1 MIIECPACSKK
12 FNIDEKLIQDEGRL
26 LKCGNCDHTW
36 FFKKDENIKLEAETT
51 KLNEINQNKSEFNT
65 GPVEEPIKQK
75 KKIRKKIPKK
85 SSTKE
90 STSKELVSIEK
101 SSVSREN
108 NIIKKIF
115 LIIISIIAFILLID
129 TFKNQISVIFP
140 GILKMS
146 DSLYLVINDLKL
158 FIKDFTQVK
167 MIQIITKPF
176 RWFFKL
182 EAASGFGLTFA
193 AIIAL
198 IGKKSNLSEL
208 YFSTLNKYLFF

>member
-12 FNIDEKLIQDEGRL
+12 FNIDEKLIPDEGRL

-36 FFKKDENIKLEAETT
+36 FYKKEENLKLET
-51 KLNEINQNKSEFNT
+51 KTIKINEIEENKSEINVE
-65 GPVEEPIKQK
+65 PVYVPKKQTK
-75 KKIRKKIPKK
+75 KVRKKISKK

-90 STSKELVSIEK
+90 STSKELVSIDK

-115 LIIISIIAFILLID
+115 LIIISIIAFILLMD

-146 DSLYLVINDLKL
+146 ESLYLVINDLKL
-158 FIKDFTQVK
+158 FIKDLV
-167 MIQIITKPF
+167 
-176 RWFFKL
+176 R
-182 EAASGFGLTFA
+182 
-193 AIIAL
+193 
-198 IGKKSNLSEL
+198 
-208 YFSTLNKYLFF
+208 

>member
-12 FNIDEKLIQDEGRL
+12 FNIDEKLIPDEGRL

-36 FFKKDENIKLEAETT
+36 FYKKEENLKLETESI
-51 KLNEINQNKSEFNT
+51 KLNEIEENKSEINIE
-65 GPVEEPIKQK
+65 PVDVPIKET
-75 KKIRKKIPKK
+75 KKIRKKISKK

-90 STSKELVSIEK
+90 STSKELVSIDK

-140 GILKMS
+140 GILQMS

-158 FIKDFTQVK
+158 FIKDLV
-167 MIQIITKPF
+167 
-176 RWFFKL
+176 R
-182 EAASGFGLTFA
+182 
-193 AIIAL
+193 
-198 IGKKSNLSEL
+198 
-208 YFSTLNKYLFF
+208 

>member
-12 FNIDEKLIQDEGRL
+12 FNINEKLIPDEGRL

-36 FFKKDENIKLEAETT
+36 FYKKEENLILETETIKI
-51 KLNEINQNKSEFNT
+51 NEIDENKSEINIE
-65 GPVEEPIKQK
+65 PVDVPIKQT
-75 KKIRKKIPKK
+75 KKIRKKISKK

-90 STSKELVSIEK
+90 STSKELVSIDK

-115 LIIISIIAFILLID
+115 LIIISIIAFILLMD
-129 TFKNQISVIFP
+129 TFKNQISIIFP

-158 FIKDFTQVK
+158 FIKDLV
-167 MIQIITKPF
+167 
-176 RWFFKL
+176 R
-182 EAASGFGLTFA
+182 
-193 AIIAL
+193 
-198 IGKKSNLSEL
+198 
-208 YFSTLNKYLFF
+208 

>member
-12 FNIDEKLIQDEGRL
+12 FNINEKLIPDEGRL

-36 FFKKDENIKLEAETT
+36 FYKKEENLILETETIKI
-51 KLNEINQNKSEFNT
+51 NEIEENKSEINIE
-65 GPVEEPIKQK
+65 PVDIPTKQT
-75 KKIRKKIPKK
+75 KKIRKKISKK

-90 STSKELVSIEK
+90 SKSKELVSIDK
-101 SSVSREN
+101 SSISREN

-140 GILKMS
+140 GIVQMS

-158 FIKDFTQVK
+158 FIKDLV
-167 MIQIITKPF
+167 
-176 RWFFKL
+176 R
-182 EAASGFGLTFA
+182 
-193 AIIAL
+193 
-198 IGKKSNLSEL
+198 
-208 YFSTLNKYLFF
+208 

>member
-12 FNIDEKLIQDEGRL
+12 FNIDEKLIPDEGRL

-36 FFKKDENIKLEAETT
+36 FYKKEDNLKLESETI
-51 KLNEINQNKSEFNT
+51 KINEINENKSEINIE
-65 GPVEEPIKQK
+65 PVDVPIKET
-75 KKIRKKIPKK
+75 KKIRKKISKK

-90 STSKELVSIEK
+90 STSKELVSIDK

-115 LIIISIIAFILLID
+115 LIIISIIAFILLVD

-158 FIKDFTQVK
+158 FIKDLV
-167 MIQIITKPF
+167 
-176 RWFFKL
+176 R
-182 EAASGFGLTFA
+182 
-193 AIIAL
+193 
-198 IGKKSNLSEL
+198 
-208 YFSTLNKYLFF
+208 

>member
-12 FNIDEKLIQDEGRL
+12 FNIDEKLIPDEGRL

-36 FFKKDENIKLEAETT
+36 FYKKEENLKLETESI
-51 KLNEINQNKSEFNT
+51 KINEIEENKSEINIE
-65 GPVEEPIKQK
+65 PVDVPIKEA
-75 KKIRKKIPKK
+75 KKIRKKISKK

-90 STSKELVSIEK
+90 STSKELVSIDK

-158 FIKDFTQVK
+158 FIKDLV
-167 MIQIITKPF
+167 
-176 RWFFKL
+176 R
-182 EAASGFGLTFA
+182 
-193 AIIAL
+193 
-198 IGKKSNLSEL
+198 
-208 YFSTLNKYLFF
+208 

>member
-12 FNIDEKLIQDEGRL
+12 FNIDEKLIPNEGRL

-36 FFKKDENIKLEAETT
+36 FFKKEENIKLKAETT
-51 KLNEINQNKSEFNT
+51 RLNKIKVNKSEINIE
-65 GPVEEPIKQK
+65 PVEEPIKQTKKIK
-75 KKIRKKIPKK
+75 KKISKKFL
-85 SSTKE
+85 TKE
-90 STSKELVSIEK
+90 STSKELVSIDK

-158 FIKDFTQVK
+158 FIKDLV
-167 MIQIITKPF
+167 
-176 RWFFKL
+176 R
-182 EAASGFGLTFA
+182 
-193 AIIAL
+193 
-198 IGKKSNLSEL
+198 
-208 YFSTLNKYLFF
+208 

>member
-12 FNIDEKLIQDEGRL
+12 FNIDEKLIPDEGRL

-36 FFKKDENIKLEAETT
+36 FYKKEENLKLETETI
-51 KLNEINQNKSEFNT
+51 KINEIEENKSEINIE
-65 GPVEEPIKQK
+65 PVDEPIKQT
-75 KKIRKKIPKK
+75 KKIRKKISKK

-90 STSKELVSIEK
+90 STSKELVSIDK

-158 FIKDFTQVK
+158 FIKDLV
-167 MIQIITKPF
+167 
-176 RWFFKL
+176 R
-182 EAASGFGLTFA
+182 
-193 AIIAL
+193 
-198 IGKKSNLSEL
+198 
-208 YFSTLNKYLFF
+208 

>member
-12 FNIDEKLIQDEGRL
+12 FNIDEKLIPDVGRL

-36 FFKKDENIKLEAETT
+36 FYKKEENLKLETETI
-51 KLNEINQNKSEFNT
+51 KINEIDENKSEINIE
-65 GPVEEPIKQK
+65 PVDVPIKQT
-75 KKIRKKIPKK
+75 KKIRKKISKK

-90 STSKELVSIEK
+90 STSKELVSIDK

-115 LIIISIIAFILLID
+115 LIIISIIAFILLMD
-129 TFKNQISVIFP
+129 TFKNQISLIFP

-158 FIKDFTQVK
+158 FIKDLV
-167 MIQIITKPF
+167 
-176 RWFFKL
+176 R
-182 EAASGFGLTFA
+182 
-193 AIIAL
+193 
-198 IGKKSNLSEL
+198 
-208 YFSTLNKYLFF
+208 

>member
-12 FNIDEKLIQDEGRL
+12 FNIDEKLIPDEGRL

-36 FFKKDENIKLEAETT
+36 FYKKEENLKLETETI
-51 KLNEINQNKSEFNT
+51 KINEIEENKSEINIE
-65 GPVEEPIKQK
+65 PVDVPIKET
-75 KKIRKKIPKK
+75 KKIRKKISKK

-140 GILKMS
+140 GIVQMS
-146 DSLYLVINDLKL
+146 DSLYQVINDLKL
-158 FIKDFTQVK
+158 FIKDLV
-167 MIQIITKPF
+167 
-176 RWFFKL
+176 R
-182 EAASGFGLTFA
+182 
-193 AIIAL
+193 
-198 IGKKSNLSEL
+198 
-208 YFSTLNKYLFF
+208 

>member
-12 FNIDEKLIQDEGRL
+12 FNIDEKLIPDEGRL

-36 FFKKDENIKLEAETT
+36 FYKKEENLKLETESI
-51 KLNEINQNKSEFNT
+51 KINEIEENKSEINIE
-65 GPVEEPIKQK
+65 PVDEPIKQT
-75 KKIRKKIPKK
+75 KKIRKKISKK

-90 STSKELVSIEK
+90 STSKELVSIDK

-115 LIIISIIAFILLID
+115 LIIISIIAFILFLD

-158 FIKDFTQVK
+158 FIKDLV
-167 MIQIITKPF
+167 
-176 RWFFKL
+176 R
-182 EAASGFGLTFA
+182 
-193 AIIAL
+193 
-198 IGKKSNLSEL
+198 
-208 YFSTLNKYLFF
+208 

>member
-12 FNIDEKLIQDEGRL
+12 FNIDEKLIPDEGRL

-36 FFKKDENIKLEAETT
+36 FYKKEDNLKLETETI
-51 KLNEINQNKSEFNT
+51 KINEIEANQSEINIET
-65 GPVEEPIKQK
+65 IDTPIKQT
-75 KKIRKKIPKK
+75 KKIRKKISKK

-90 STSKELVSIEK
+90 STSKELVSIDK

-158 FIKDFTQVK
+158 FIKDLV
-167 MIQIITKPF
+167 
-176 RWFFKL
+176 R
-182 EAASGFGLTFA
+182 
-193 AIIAL
+193 
-198 IGKKSNLSEL
+198 
-208 YFSTLNKYLFF
+208 

>member
-12 FNIDEKLIQDEGRL
+12 FNIDEKLIPDEGRL

-36 FFKKDENIKLEAETT
+36 FYKKEDNLKLETETI
-51 KLNEINQNKSEFNT
+51 KINEINENKSEINIE
-65 GPVEEPIKQK
+65 PVDVPVKETKKIK
-75 KKIRKKIPKK
+75 KKISKK

-90 STSKELVSIEK
+90 STSKELVSIDK
-101 SSVSREN
+101 SSVSKEN

-158 FIKDFTQVK
+158 FIKDLV
-167 MIQIITKPF
+167 
-176 RWFFKL
+176 R
-182 EAASGFGLTFA
+182 
-193 AIIAL
+193 
-198 IGKKSNLSEL
+198 
-208 YFSTLNKYLFF
+208 

>member
-12 FNIDEKLIQDEGRL
+12 FNIDEKLIPDEGRL

-36 FFKKDENIKLEAETT
+36 FYKKEQNLKLETESI
-51 KLNEINQNKSEFNT
+51 KINEIEENKSEINIE
-65 GPVEEPIKQK
+65 PVDIPIKET
-75 KKIRKKIPKK
+75 KKIRKKISKK

-90 STSKELVSIEK
+90 STSKELVSIDK

-140 GILKMS
+140 GILKML

-158 FIKDFTQVK
+158 FIKDLV
-167 MIQIITKPF
+167 
-176 RWFFKL
+176 R
-182 EAASGFGLTFA
+182 
-193 AIIAL
+193 
-198 IGKKSNLSEL
+198 
-208 YFSTLNKYLFF
+208 

>member
-12 FNIDEKLIQDEGRL
+12 FNIDEKLIPNEGRL

-51 KLNEINQNKSEFNT
+51 KLNEINENKSEINKE
-65 GPVEEPIKQK
+65 PVEEPIKQT
-75 KKIRKKIPKK
+75 KKIRKKISKK

-90 STSKELVSIEK
+90 STSKELVSIDK

-115 LIIISIIAFILLID
+115 LIIISIIAFILLLD

-140 GILKMS
+140 GILSMS
-146 DSLYLVINDLKL
+146 DSLSLVINDLKL
-158 FIKDFTQVK
+158 FIKDLL
-167 MIQIITKPF
+167 
-176 RWFFKL
+176 R
-182 EAASGFGLTFA
+182 
-193 AIIAL
+193 
-198 IGKKSNLSEL
+198 
-208 YFSTLNKYLFF
+208 